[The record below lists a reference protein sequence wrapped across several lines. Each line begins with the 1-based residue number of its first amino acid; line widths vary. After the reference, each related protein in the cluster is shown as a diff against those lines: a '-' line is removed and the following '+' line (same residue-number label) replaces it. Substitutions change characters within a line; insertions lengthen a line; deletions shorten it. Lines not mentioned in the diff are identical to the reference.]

1 MGIFDV
7 GSADQPPYFGR
18 SMCECACT
26 CVHVCKMLT
35 GTLLFFYLLPFYLL
49 PYFYLFKSQ
58 NGVLVI
64 TAMRR
69 RHKGKGSLTKAC
81 SLVTTIITPIL
92 LV

>member
-18 SMCECACT
+18 SMCECAC
-26 CVHVCKMLT
+26 T